1 MKFKIVFFAFI
12 LLSIQAFS
20 QSKNNISILYG
31 VAGNDVNIHGSIGDF
46 GYNGKSGTMFGLSYT
61 RDLNHSLSL
70 ETGLVFS
77 DNKTQETYI
86 IPGIGE
92 GISNGTV
99 KMITI
104 PVFVK
109 YTFFK
114 YLYLDGGPLIDKQTN
129 YHDGTSLNDQSGIGL
144 EFGIG
149 GKYTTGPVTFFINP
163 SIREHSII
171 NFSNDGS
178 NFNLREAG
186 VKFGVGYGF

>member
-1 MKFKIVFFAFI
+1 MKFKIVFSAFI
-12 LLSIQAFS
+12 LLGIQAFS

-31 VAGNDVNIHGSIGDF
+31 VAANSVSIHGAIGDF
-46 GYNGKSGTMFGLSYT
+46 GYNAKSGTMFGLSYA
-61 RDLNHSLSL
+61 RDLNQSLSL

-86 IPGIGE
+86 IPGVGE
-92 GISNGTV
+92 GVLNGTV

-114 YLYLDGGPLIDKQTN
+114 YFYLDGGPLIDKQTN
-129 YHDGTSLNDQSGIGL
+129 YKSGSELNDQSGIGF

-149 GKYTTGPVTFFINP
+149 GKYSFDKFTVFINP
-163 SIREHSII
+163 SMREHALITFG
-171 NFSNDGS
+171 NTGS
-178 NFNLREAG
+178 TFNLLEAG
-186 VKFGVGYGF
+186 FKFGVGYNF